1 MIPCT
6 KQWEIEHSLP
16 LNPNTTI
23 LGRRQV
29 AIKNTLTATLLCVL
43 ISGCSGLPDMGF
55 PGVHKMD
62 IQQGNIITNDMVEL
76 LRSGMTRSQ
85 VQYVM
90 GTPLIVDTFNDNHW
104 DYVYQLQLGEGG
116 SKEQKLRIIFVND
129 RVSEIQR

>member
-1 MIPCT
+1 M
-6 KQWEIEHSLP
+6 S
-16 LNPNTTI
+16 
-23 LGRRQV
+23 
-29 AIKNTLTATLLCVL
+29 IKHTLTATLLCVL
-43 ISGCSGLPDMGF
+43 LSGCSGLADMEF

-62 IQQGNIITNDMVEL
+62 IQQGNIITDDLVEL
-76 LRSGMTRSQ
+76 LRPGMTRSQ

>member
-1 MIPCT
+1 M
-6 KQWEIEHSLP
+6 E
-16 LNPNTTI
+16 
-23 LGRRQV
+23 
-29 AIKNTLTATLLCVL
+29 
-43 ISGCSGLPDMGF
+43 F

-62 IQQGNIITNDMVEL
+62 IQQGNIITDDMVEL
-76 LRSGMTRSQ
+76 LRPGMTRSQ

-104 DYVYQLQLGEGG
+104 DYVYQLQQGEGG

>member
-1 MIPCT
+1 MKRYFATVVIA
-6 KQWEIEHSLP
+6 L
-16 LNPNTTI
+16 
-23 LGRRQV
+23 V
-29 AIKNTLTATLLCVL
+29 LT
-43 ISGCSGLPDMGF
+43 GCSSLADLEF

-62 IQQGNIITNDMVEL
+62 IQQGNIITDDMVEL
-76 LRSGMTRSQ
+76 LRPGMTRSQ

-116 SKEQKLRIIFVND
+116 SQEQKLRIIFVND